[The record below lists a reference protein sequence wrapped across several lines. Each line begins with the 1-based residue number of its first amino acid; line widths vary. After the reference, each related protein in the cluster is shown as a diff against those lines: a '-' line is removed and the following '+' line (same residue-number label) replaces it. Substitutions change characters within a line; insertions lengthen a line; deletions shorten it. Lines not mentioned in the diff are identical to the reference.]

1 MSGKYGLAGSQLSE
15 HASGNP
21 ARVHVHDES
30 GMQGRQGQII
40 TWNRQ
45 HVVQNVVIIC
55 YIIVPT

>member
-1 MSGKYGLAGSQLSE
+1 MSVKYGLAGSQLSE

-45 HVVQNVVIIC
+45 HVFRNFV
-55 YIIVPT
+55 